1 MAIDAPEPCP
11 ERDRLEALIVHTH
24 KRVARA
30 KVKLDI
36 AAGEVADA
44 KAADAAARERLR
56 QWHIANPDPQGRLI

>member
-1 MAIDAPEPCP
+1 MATEPPAPCP
-11 ERDRLEALIVHTH
+11 ERDRLEELISHTA
-24 KRVARA
+24 RRIARA

-56 QWHIANPDPQGRLI
+56 QWHLANPEPQGSLL